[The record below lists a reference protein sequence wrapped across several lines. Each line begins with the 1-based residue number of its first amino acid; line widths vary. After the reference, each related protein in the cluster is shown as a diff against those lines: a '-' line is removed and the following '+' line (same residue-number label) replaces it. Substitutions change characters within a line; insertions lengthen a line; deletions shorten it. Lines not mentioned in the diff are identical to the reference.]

1 MMLLRNGGSLDR
13 EKNIHLN
20 SEPFL
25 PQDLEIRHDE
35 VPAKETKKLC
45 KRKPGECCQLKIQ

>member
-1 MMLLRNGGSLDR
+1 MLLRNGGSLDR

-25 PQDLEIRHDE
+25 PQGLEIRHDE